1 MNTKTL
7 VPIAL
12 VLLVALAGFMVGRQV
27 TSTPAA
33 SVVPSTNGAVNASP
47 ARTISVS
54 GIGEANG
61 TPDIAQVQVGVE
73 IFAKTAAEATGEN
86 ERFISAVIA
95 TLADAGIEEKDLQT
109 TNYNMWV
116 EQSYGENGPTGIS
129 GYRVSNQV
137 NVLVRDIDK
146 LGEVLAAVT
155 DAGANNIFGINFS
168 VEDPSALMDAARTD
182 AMADA
187 RSKAEQIAEMAGV
200 TLGDVI
206 SVSEGG
212 AGGGGAPMPMMDMM
226 RAESAMDGG
235 NVSVSAGQ
243 LAYNTSVSVVFA
255 IEN

>member
-1 MNTKTL
+1 MNTKVL

-12 VLLVALAGFMVGRQV
+12 VVLVAIAGFMVGRQV
-27 TSTPAA
+27 TPTSTT
-33 SVVPSTNGAVNASP
+33 VSTAGAGAVSP

-109 TNYNMWV
+109 TNYNLWV

-187 RSKAEQIAEMAGV
+187 RSKEEQIAEMAGV

-206 SVSEGG
+206 SVSEGST
-212 AGGGGAPMPMMDMM
+212 GGNIPMPMMDMM

-235 NVSVSAGQ
+235 SVSVSAGQ
-243 LAYNTSVSVVFA
+243 LAYNASVSVVFA